1 MFRNEQLLPLIHTVL
16 IELLVLLNSSANR
29 LSLYLLSLFHKNYI
43 NLSLF
48 LLEYQ
53 AIFEETE
60 FLSVRLN

>member
-1 MFRNEQLLPLIHTVL
+1 M
-16 IELLVLLNSSANR
+16 
-29 LSLYLLSLFHKNYI
+29 SLFHKNYI